1 MAAPPGNWSLAVER
15 VFGVSRVTTE
25 LDNGASST
33 STSATSISLF
43 SAFSGQRGYSS
54 PRFALD
60 YIANS
65 GVSFGGAIA
74 YESISGDARAD
85 QNVWVVAPRLG
96 YFARPSAGFGI
107 WPRAGVTHVSVS
119 TDGDA
124 PTSTATAITL
134 EVPLVF
140 LLGSTLALTVLPHA
154 DIGIAG
160 GTANVDRTVTE
171 FGLQFGANAFF

>member
-15 VFGVSRVTTE
+15 VFGITRVTTE
-25 LDNGASST
+25 VDDGDSSSSSST
-33 STSATSISLF
+33 TSISLF

-65 GVSFGGAIA
+65 GLSFGGAIA
-74 YESISGDARAD
+74 YESISGDGQAD
-85 QNVWVVAPRLG
+85 RNVWVVAPRLG
-96 YFARPSAGFGI
+96 YFARPGAGFGI
-107 WPRAGVTHVSVS
+107 WPRAGLTHVSVS
-119 TDGDA
+119 TTGDDE
-124 PTSTATAITL
+124 TSTATAITL

-160 GTANVDRTVTE
+160 HTGDVDRTVTE